1 MVNIF
6 SGSTQEDLTSG
17 ATLGFQYLEDQ
28 KTNQAKGLA
37 DIASKAATTE
47 ANLSTARVN
56 DANADK
62 VNLITNQLKKDQKL
76 TSIIQ
81 TLEYDKNETLESQLA
96 KNPLITFAEL
106 SHALHQYKTVGDKK
120 REEIK
125 SSLSKSSLGGI
136 LEMNDNGATIP
147 TITNQ
152 FNKFLEEYMVAT
164 NSNFLE
170 ENGVNYDPQ
179 VGLTPANLKK
189 LDNVFVYHS
198 HVDNL
203 THKRQ
208 IESKRAGRTEKNNFV
223 TLKQGETAFRVD
235 DDNNLTEVGSGGKD
249 VQTPTEKENLDQKRQ
264 GNIKNRKDSN
274 TKNIQTKLSNSA
286 LFGGEIFVD
295 SSGKVTTGDSANLE
309 TRTSFNKIT
318 SILLGITENIYKSNP
333 NSNYT
338 DDVVTAAF
346 TNNFDMKKVK
356 IDFDGDWMDT
366 TFNIAV
372 PTDDNS
378 PGNDEVGDPL
388 PSPQKIYIDKFT
400 KFAALNNKKDMDD
413 NKIINLFTT
422 KNLEEAVVNIL
433 KKQ

>member
-37 DIASKAATTE
+37 DIASTAATTE
-47 ANLSTARVN
+47 ANKSTARVN
-56 DANADK
+56 NANADK
-62 VNLITNQLKKDQKL
+62 VNQITNQLKKDQKL
-76 TSIIQ
+76 TSIIK

-96 KNPLITFAEL
+96 KNPEITLAEIT
-106 SHALHQYKTVGDKK
+106 HAINQYKTVGDKK

-208 IESKRAGRTEKNNFV
+208 IESKRAGRTEGNNFV

-235 DDNNLTEVGSGGKD
+235 DDNNLTEVGSGGKPRE
-249 VQTPTEKENLDQKRQ
+249 TAAEKENLDQKRQ
-264 GNIKNRKDSN
+264 GNKKNRKDSN
-274 TKNIQTKLSNSA
+274 TKTIQTKLSNSA

-356 IDFDGDWMDT
+356 IDFDGEWIDT